1 MGGAYHRVVTSPRSL
16 RPLFLTL
23 AVAGLAVAG
32 TAGAYFMRARRDVTT
47 SSEKAW
53 KAYHEAA
60 ENDLKMYEREAMSG
74 YAAALQE
81 DPHFVMATLRLA
93 EKMRGRD
100 PDRAKSLLASAA
112 RYRDEITE
120 REKLVLRI
128 YEERWGGRD
137 MAVLGKLFDEYVERF
152 PNDPEGYRLRA
163 NHLSMVNRNEDAIAE
178 YERLLAI
185 NPNYATAYN
194 VLGYYWAERGDFAK
208 AVDFLKRYRYLAPDQ
223 ANPFDSLG
231 EMYARVGR
239 YDEAEE
245 NLRKALAIKE
255 DFFASYGHLGSVE
268 LGRGHPEKAAVFFR
282 KAADAAPGPW
292 IRADFQ
298 FLVVLALCDAG
309 KTEEARKEFE
319 DMTAEARTFPAGSE
333 ANSMALNT
341 LVRRTFFLAR
351 VGDTADADSALE
363 AVQKA
368 APAKSETEKLKN
380 YERELVL
387 LRGIVAA
394 KAGRFG
400 EGVDILGKALSEDGP
415 RGLGGTEYYPR
426 KDTVRI
432 VLSQCLA
439 NLGRKEDAEKALQPV
454 LTRTP
459 RYQPALDQLAR
470 LHG

>member
-1 MGGAYHRVVTSPRSL
+1 MVTSPRSL
-16 RPLFLTL
+16 RPILLTL
-23 AVAGLAVAG
+23 VVAGLAVAG

-53 KAYHEAA
+53 KAYHEAS

-93 EKMRGRD
+93 DKMRGRD

-128 YEERWGGRD
+128 YEERWGRRD

-163 NHLSMVNRNEDAIAE
+163 NHLSNVNRNEDAIAE

-208 AVDFLKRYRYLAPDQ
+208 AEDFLKRYRYLAPDQ

-231 EMYARVGR
+231 EMYARIGR

-245 NLRKALAIKE
+245 NLLKALAIKE

-268 LGRGHPEKAAVFFR
+268 LGRGHPEKAAAFFR
-282 KAADAAPGPW
+282 KAADAASGPW

-298 FLVVLALCDAG
+298 FLAVLALFDAG
-309 KTEEARKEFE
+309 KTEEARKEFDE
-319 DMTAEARTFPAGSE
+319 MTAEARTFPAGSE
-333 ANSMALNT
+333 ADSMALNT
-341 LVRRTFFLAR
+341 LFRRTVFLAR
-351 VGDTADADSALE
+351 VGDAVGAEAALE
-363 AVQKA
+363 ALEKA
-368 APAKSETEKLKN
+368 VPTEGEPEKMKGYARDL
-380 YERELVL
+380 RFVRGLVAFK
-387 LRGIVAA
+387 V
-394 KAGRFG
+394 GRFA
-400 EGVDILGKALSEDGP
+400 ESADLFGKVLSEGGP
-415 RGLGGTEYYPR
+415 SGLGGTDYYSR
-426 KDTVRI
+426 TDTARI
-432 VLSQCLA
+432 LLAGSLSR
-439 NLGRKEDAEKALQPV
+439 LGRKDEAEKALQPV
-454 LTRTP
+454 LARNP
-459 RYQPALDQLAR
+459 RYQPALDELAR
-470 LHG
+470 IHG